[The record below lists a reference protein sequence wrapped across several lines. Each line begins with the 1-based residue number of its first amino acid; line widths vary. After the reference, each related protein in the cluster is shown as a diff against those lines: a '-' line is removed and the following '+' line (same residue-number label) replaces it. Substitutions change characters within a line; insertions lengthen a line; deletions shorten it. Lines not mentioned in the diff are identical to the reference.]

1 MGSYIF
7 IPVRESQELK
17 TWFFL
22 LTVKYISIYVNIPI
36 NIYIY
41 IYIYLF
47 MCIYMFVCVYFLPYI
62 PMTTLTKLSLGNMD
76 NMSST

>member
-22 LTVKYISIYVNIPI
+22 LTVKYISIYVYIPI
-36 NIYIY
+36 NMY

-47 MCIYMFVCVYFLPYI
+47 MCIYMCLCVYFLPSI
-62 PMTTLTKLSLGNMD
+62 PTTTLTKLSLGNMD